1 MDKFYDELSIG
12 VDKANS
18 QRRFDQYLKHLY
30 KAAAPTPTHLQD
42 EKYLQFI
49 QDAVDLYGLIHSRYI
64 RTSEGKSIQI
74 IKHHFYHFNL
84 SNYFVQV

>member
-1 MDKFYDELSIG
+1 MNHIGLMDKFYQELNIS

-18 QRRFDQYLKHLY
+18 ERRFDQYLKHLY
-30 KAAAPTPTHLQD
+30 KSAAPTPQHLQD

-64 RTSEGKSIQI
+64 RTSEGKYYNIVHLI
-74 IKHHFYHFNL
+74 HHH
-84 SNYFVQV
+84 